1 VSSRTQFSTRLHCV
15 LFLRAE
21 KMALPV
27 THVLWKNYVE
37 EGRVTADDFLVT
49 YDAAGVNPGELK
61 EGQILMELLY
71 LSVDPYMRGRMRN
84 TKVHTVQR

>member
-1 VSSRTQFSTRLHCV
+1 
-15 LFLRAE
+15 
-21 KMALPV
+21 MALPV
-27 THVLWKNYVE
+27 THIIWKDYVE
-37 EGRVTADDFLVT
+37 EGRVTTDDFVVST
-49 YDAAGVNPGELK
+49 DAAGVDPGQLK